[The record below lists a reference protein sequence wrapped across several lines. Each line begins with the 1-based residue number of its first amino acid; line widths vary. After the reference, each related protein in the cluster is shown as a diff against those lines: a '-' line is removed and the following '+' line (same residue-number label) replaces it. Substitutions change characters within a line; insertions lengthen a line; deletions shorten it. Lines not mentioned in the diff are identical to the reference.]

1 MKIFKKERY
10 PFLMVTR
17 LFLYFVEIVLAVSV
31 FLAIALNAIPA
42 VAVEFSAYNHIT
54 YNSGMLDVTIGTLL
68 TGLFFVIVAAVV
80 FLWALRAF
88 HKGVNKLYA
97 FIKRK
102 YIEKIKTPVDRKESK
117 SRKGKKKKK
126 GAVKL
131 ETSD

>member
-10 PFLMVTR
+10 PFLMITR
-17 LFLYFVEIVLAVSV
+17 LFLYFVEVVLAVSV

-68 TGLFFVIVAAVV
+68 TG
-80 FLWALRAF
+80 AF

-102 YIEKIKTPVDRKESK
+102 YIEKIKTPVDMKESK
-117 SRKGKKKKK
+117 SRKDKKKKK

>member
-10 PFLMVTR
+10 PFLMITR
-17 LFLYFVEIVLAVSV
+17 LFLYFVEVVLAVSV

-102 YIEKIKTPVDRKESK
+102 YIEKIKTPVDMKESK
-117 SRKGKKKKK
+117 SRKDKTKKK

>member
-10 PFLMVTR
+10 PFLMITR
-17 LFLYFVEIVLAVSV
+17 LFLYFVEVVLAVSV

-54 YNSGMLDVTIGTLL
+54 YNSV
-68 TGLFFVIVAAVV
+68 FVIVVAVV

-102 YIEKIKTPVDRKESK
+102 YIEKIKTPVDMKESK
-117 SRKGKKKKK
+117 SRKDKKKKK